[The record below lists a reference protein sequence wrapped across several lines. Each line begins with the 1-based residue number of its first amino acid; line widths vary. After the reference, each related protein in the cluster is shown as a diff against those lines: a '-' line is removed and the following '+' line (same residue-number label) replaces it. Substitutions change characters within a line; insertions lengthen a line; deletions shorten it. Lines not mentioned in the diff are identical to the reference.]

1 VAWWK
6 YLKFML
12 EVEMNIFLKFKFLLV
27 FVIIVSSC
35 VVASAA
41 DKMAAAQLR
50 DDMDRLW
57 EDHITYTRNFIISFA
72 GGLPDQD
79 AVAARL
85 MQNQV
90 DIGNAIKTFYGEK
103 AGTDLTALLKE
114 HIQGAVEILKAAKA
128 GDKAATNAAVQ
139 KWQANADQIAT
150 FLSNANPKNWP
161 LATMKTEMRKH
172 LDLTLNEATHRLAGN
187 YAQDVQDYDQVH
199 HHILGLADTLSE
211 GIMKQFPQKFS

>member
-1 VAWWK
+1 
-6 YLKFML
+6 
-12 EVEMNIFLKFKFLLV
+12 MNIFHKIKFLLV
-27 FVIIVSSC
+27 ITILLSTFPF
-35 VVASAA
+35 ASAA
-41 DKMAAAQLR
+41 EKMTAAQLR

-72 GGLPDQD
+72 GSLPDQD

-90 DIGNAIKTFYGEK
+90 DIGNAIKAFYGEK
-103 AGTDLTALLKE
+103 AGNGLTALLKE
-114 HIQGAVEILKAAKA
+114 HISGAVEILKAAKA
-128 GDKAATNAAVQ
+128 NDKAATNAAVQ
-139 KWQANADQIAT
+139 KWQANANQIAT

-172 LDLTLNEATHRLAGN
+172 LDLTLNEATHRLGGN
-187 YAQDVQDYDQVH
+187 YAQDIQDYDQVH

-211 GIMKQFPQKFS
+211 GIMKQFPEKFS